1 MATPT
6 ALALTGPSSASG
18 LDVEALYRSS
28 AGDVYAYVRSLLR
41 DDAAAE
47 EVVAV
52 AFERAIRRAR
62 RYDPRRGTPRAWL
75 YGIARNAALDEL
87 RRGRR
92 RAALPQEPEAPG
104 EEDLAE
110 DAARRATVRAALATL
125 EPRDREVVALRFHG
139 GLSQAELAQVLGV
152 SETAAAT
159 RLHRAV
165 TRLRRACDAG

>member
-1 MATPT
+1 VGTPT

-18 LDVEALYRSS
+18 LDVEALYRTS
-28 AGDVYAYVRSLLR
+28 AADVFAYVRSLLH
-41 DDAAAE
+41 DDGAAE

-52 AFERAIRRAR
+52 AFERALRRAR
-62 RYDPRRGTPRAWL
+62 RYDASRGTPRAWL

-92 RAALPQEPEAPG
+92 RAALPEEPEAPG
-104 EEDLAE
+104 DGDLAE
-110 DAARRATVRAALATL
+110 EAARRATVRAALAGL
-125 EPRDREVVALRFHG
+125 EPRDREAVALRFHA